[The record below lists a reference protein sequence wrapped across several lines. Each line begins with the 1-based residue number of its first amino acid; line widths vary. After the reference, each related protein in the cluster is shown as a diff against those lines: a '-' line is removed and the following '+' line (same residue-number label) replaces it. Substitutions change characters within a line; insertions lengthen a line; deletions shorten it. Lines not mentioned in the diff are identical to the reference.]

1 MPAHRAGG
9 PPPRPAPEFPTAPLR
24 AHHANM
30 SAIVGRLLDLLSAT
44 RSDGRPAGPEL
55 LRAQS
60 ALERAVLPHAEAEDC
75 FLYPEVARLMANHH
89 ATATMTVD
97 HAFVSQYLREMRSE
111 IDAASA
117 QDGGGLTPERL
128 GRLNLAAGRLA
139 GLLRVHFEKE
149 EQVFFPL
156 IDGNMTAEEVR
167 LRIIDPINA
176 MSAAAPSPQPGQ
188 AARGPGPAR

>member
-9 PPPRPAPEFPTAPLR
+9 PPHRPAPEFPTAPLR

-44 RSDGRPAGPEL
+44 RPDGRPAGPEL
-55 LRAQS
+55 LRAQA

-117 QDGGGLTPERL
+117 PDGGLTPERL

-176 MSAAAPSPQPGQ
+176 MSAAAPYRQKYT
-188 AARGPGPAR
+188 AADGHGPGR